1 MSRDFFKV
9 PLTDYDSKVANS
21 ITPMEFSLRTL
32 QPESQLFRH

>member
-9 PLTDYDSKVANS
+9 PLTDYSKVANS